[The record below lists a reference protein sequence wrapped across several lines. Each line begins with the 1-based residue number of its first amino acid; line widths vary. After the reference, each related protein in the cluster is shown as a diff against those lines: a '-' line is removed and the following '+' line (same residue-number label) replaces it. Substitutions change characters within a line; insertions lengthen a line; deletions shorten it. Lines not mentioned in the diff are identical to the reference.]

1 MGCEGGFVYC
11 GINKIRHMKR
21 YLICLPLILIA
32 SVVVKIVVTSF
43 ALKLILALALSLI
56 AAVVIF
62 KDLD

>member
-1 MGCEGGFVYC
+1 
-11 GINKIRHMKR
+11 MKR